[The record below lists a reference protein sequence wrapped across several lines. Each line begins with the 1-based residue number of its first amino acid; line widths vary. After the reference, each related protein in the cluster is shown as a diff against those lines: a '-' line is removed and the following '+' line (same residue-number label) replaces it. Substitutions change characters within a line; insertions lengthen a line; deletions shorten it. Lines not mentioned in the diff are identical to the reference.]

1 MKHKGGYTYGSI
13 YERRRAGKEL
23 SYTAEIQFQG
33 QKIRRSSKDKDL
45 LDEWLRTVCEELN
58 AVIDRYNDQLSI
70 ELQKI
75 KNRLY
80 ADMVE
85 QARPIIS
92 KAKAYDLRYRECADV
107 MGLSK
112 TDGFQTY
119 IIRDEETGLVKIGK
133 SKDIYIRMRILR
145 TTVADIELLAYVDKD
160 IESKL
165 HAEYKAKR
173 VKGEW
178 FKLTGEDVE
187 KIISEHGFK
196 GGGAVFRKGWA

>member
-1 MKHKGGYTYGSI
+1 MKHKGGYTYVSI

-92 KAKAYDLRYRECADV
+92 KAKAYE
-107 MGLSK
+107 
-112 TDGFQTY
+112 
-119 IIRDEETGLVKIGK
+119 
-133 SKDIYIRMRILR
+133 
-145 TTVADIELLAYVDKD
+145 
-160 IESKL
+160 
-165 HAEYKAKR
+165 
-173 VKGEW
+173 
-178 FKLTGEDVE
+178 
-187 KIISEHGFK
+187 
-196 GGGAVFRKGWA
+196 

>member
-33 QKIRRSSKDKDL
+33 QKIRRS
-45 LDEWLRTVCEELN
+45 
-58 AVIDRYNDQLSI
+58 
-70 ELQKI
+70 
-75 KNRLY
+75 
-80 ADMVE
+80 
-85 QARPIIS
+85 
-92 KAKAYDLRYRECADV
+92 
-107 MGLSK
+107 
-112 TDGFQTY
+112 
-119 IIRDEETGLVKIGK
+119 

-196 GGGAVFRKGWA
+196 GGGCFP

>member
-33 QKIRRSSKDKDL
+33 QKIRRSSKDKD
-45 LDEWLRTVCEELN
+45 
-58 AVIDRYNDQLSI
+58 
-70 ELQKI
+70 
-75 KNRLY
+75 
-80 ADMVE
+80 
-85 QARPIIS
+85 
-92 KAKAYDLRYRECADV
+92 
-107 MGLSK
+107 
-112 TDGFQTY
+112 
-119 IIRDEETGLVKIGK
+119 
-133 SKDIYIRMRILR
+133 
-145 TTVADIELLAYVDKD
+145 

-196 GGGAVFRKGWA
+196 GGGCFP